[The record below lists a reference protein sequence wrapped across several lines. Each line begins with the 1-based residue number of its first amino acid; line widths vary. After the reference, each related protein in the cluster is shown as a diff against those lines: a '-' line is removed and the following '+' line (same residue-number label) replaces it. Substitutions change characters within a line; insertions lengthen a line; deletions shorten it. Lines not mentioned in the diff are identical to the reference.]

1 MDKTKSTPLERA
13 LLKLWNQTAR
23 DRLPFISAFLFG
35 LAAHMFAFTNKLVNA
50 DEIES
55 LFGKGATITSGRWG
69 LEAVKPLFPDYS
81 MPWLWGLVS
90 LVLISVAV
98 CLIIRLF
105 DIKNP
110 LIKVL
115 LSGLITTFPSQTGT
129 FCFMFT
135 SSAYALSF
143 LCAVLAAYIFCR
155 GAKWR
160 FPACAVLMTA
170 SLGIYQ
176 AYIALAAS
184 LFVVYMIKLLIDGES
199 AKNTLTLALKALLM
213 LIVSLALYA
222 GITWAVLNFT
232 GAEFNT
238 YVTDNVNERGILGRV
253 RMAYDFLVYYL
264 SYREF
269 ALITSETSRWLH
281 ILLFALCAV
290 ALIVA
295 AVKRARQ
302 GSMTA
307 GALILGCALLLPL
320 AVNCLYLAMAKDSI
334 HTLVIYSFVAFY
346 VLAAVLMERVLAGGE
361 VTKRLARD
369 LAYLALTVALVS
381 NVYFANEVYLK
392 LYLQYEN
399 AYSFYS
405 IMLSRAESLPG
416 FDAGT
421 ELAIIGYQ
429 DNKLTSFPEI
439 DTGYITGVNAELVN
453 IYSRESFLRRYL
465 GTDIPLADEETVA
478 RLAATEDFAAMTEY
492 PYYGSVKMI
501 DGYAVVK
508 LG

>member
-13 LLKLWNQTAR
+13 LLKLWNITAR
-23 DRLPFISAFLFG
+23 DRLPFASAFIFG

-50 DEIES
+50 DEVQS

-69 LEAVKPLFPDYS
+69 LEAIKPLFPDYS
-81 MPWLWGLVS
+81 LPWLWGLVS
-90 LVLISVAV
+90 LVLISLSV

-105 DIKNP
+105 DIKSP
-110 LIKVL
+110 LIQVL
-115 LSGLITTFPSQTGT
+115 LAGLVTSFPSQTGV

-135 SSAYALSF
+135 SSAYAFSF
-143 LCAVLAAYIFCR
+143 LCAVLAAYLFCR
-155 GAKWR
+155 GVKR
-160 FPACAVLMTA
+160 RGIVCAVLVTA

-176 AYIALAAS
+176 AYIALTAS
-184 LFVVYMIKLLIDGES
+184 LFVVYMIKMLLDGES
-199 AKNTLTLALKALLM
+199 TKNTLTLAVKALFM

-222 GITWAVLNFT
+222 GITWAVLRFT

-238 YVTDNVNERGILGRV
+238 YVTDNVNERGIIGRI

-269 ALITSETSRWLH
+269 ALITSEVSRWLH
-281 ILLFALCAV
+281 ILLFALCAA
-290 ALIVA
+290 ALITA
-295 AVKRARQ
+295 TVKRARQ

-307 GALILGCALLLPL
+307 GALILVCAFLLPL
-320 AVNCLYLAMAKDSI
+320 AVNCMYLVMAKDSI
-334 HTLVIYSFVAFY
+334 HTLVIYSFAAFY
-346 VLAAVLMERVLAGGE
+346 VLAALLMERVLAGGE
-361 VTKRLARD
+361 AVKRLGRD

-392 LYLQYEN
+392 LHLQYEN

-405 IMLSRAESLPG
+405 ILLSRVENLDG
-416 FDAGT
+416 FDEGK
-421 ELAIIGYQ
+421 ELAIVGYQ
-429 DNKLTSFPEI
+429 DNALTSFPEI
-439 DTGYITGVNAELVN
+439 DTGYITGVNSELIN

-465 GTDIPLADEETVA
+465 GTDIALANKDTVS
-478 RLAATEDFAAMTEY
+478 RLAATEEFAAMAEY
-492 PYYGSVKMI
+492 PYHGSVRMI
-501 DGYAVVK
+501 DGCAVVK